1 MQWGNRMNTIRTQLS
16 RQSSVRRAPRAQAGF
31 SLIEILIVVA
41 LIALIAGMVANQVF
55 GGQDR
60 AKVKMAVSQLAALSA
75 KVEQFEMDTGTL
87 PNNIGELARESG
99 NTKGWLG
106 PYSKESELKDPWNT
120 AIEMRVPGDN
130 APFALISLGADRK
143 SGGSGVDADINSND

>member
-1 MQWGNRMNTIRTQLS
+1 MNASHRTSHRNRAVRT
-16 RQSSVRRAPRAQAGF
+16 AQGGF

-41 LIALIAGMVANQVF
+41 LIATIAGVVANQVF

-60 AKVKMAVSQLAALSA
+60 AKVKIAQSQLASLAG
-75 KVEQFEMDTGTL
+75 KVEQFEMDTGSL
-87 PNNIGELARESG
+87 PNSLNDLVTQSG
-99 NTKGWLG
+99 STKGWLG

-130 APFALISLGADRK
+130 APFALISMGADRK

>member
-1 MQWGNRMNTIRTQLS
+1 MKVER
-16 RQSSVRRAPRAQAGF
+16 SSAMSLRGQQGF

-60 AKVKMAVSQLAALSA
+60 AKVRMAQAQITALAGKVSQY
-75 KVEQFEMDTGTL
+75 EGDTGNL
-87 PNNIGELARESG
+87 PQRLEDLVSASG
-99 NTKGWLG
+99 GVKGWLG

-120 AIEMRVPGDN
+120 AFDYRVSDRS
-130 APFALISLGADRK
+130 FVITSYGADRK
-143 SGGSGVDADINSND
+143 PGGQGVDADITSE